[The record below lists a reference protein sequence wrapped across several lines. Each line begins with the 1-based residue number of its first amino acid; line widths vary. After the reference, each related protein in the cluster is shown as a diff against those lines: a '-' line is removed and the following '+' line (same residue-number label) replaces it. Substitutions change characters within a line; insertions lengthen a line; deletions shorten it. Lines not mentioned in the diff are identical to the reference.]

1 MALTMPTVIRAATQR
16 NTPLGSAMNEIRT
29 WLDREKIEPVEF
41 KTVVGRAGFGF
52 EISFKSEDE
61 AVRFQ
66 ERFASLIA

>member
-1 MALTMPTVIRAATQR
+1 MALTMPTVIRAATR
-16 NTPLGSAMNEIRT
+16 RSTPSANAINEIRT

-52 EISFKSEDE
+52 EISFKNEEE
-61 AVRFQ
+61 AARFQ